1 MAHFAKVNKQTN
13 IVEAVIVATQS
24 HIFNL
29 DDSEDWVQT
38 SYNTIGGQHKTG
50 GVPLR
55 KNFAAVGYTYDR
67 QRDAFYAPKP
77 YSSWTLNEDTCQWQ
91 APTTMPDDGKAYS
104 WNESTTSWNVIE

>member
-55 KNFAAVGYTYDR
+55 KNFAAIGYTYDR

-77 YSSWTLNEDTCQWQ
+77 FPSWILNETTCQWN
-91 APTTMPDDGKAYS
+91 APTPMPDDGKS
-104 WNESTTSWNVIE
+104 HRWNESTTSWDAIE